1 MEIEPTIPPSVIF
14 SDGVIREERTG
25 KLTLVGTFHHFNPP
39 TPFPFRPPP
48 FFITVSLSNFHGKLD
63 RFKIAIRVEDK
74 SSGYVVFSAAGEIST
89 SNVLSPSDT
98 VQIPFQVIAEFPRGG
113 LYAVVILEGSEPI
126 GSRDLIVIEPKTAA

>member
-39 TPFPFRPPP
+39 AVPFRPPP
-48 FFITVSLSNFHGKLD
+48 FFITVSLSNFRGKLD

-89 SNVLSPSDT
+89 SNILSPNDT
-98 VQIPFQVIAEFPRGG
+98 VQIPFQVMAEFPHAGS
-113 LYAVVILEGSEPI
+113 YTVVVSEASEPI
-126 GSRDLIVIEPKTAA
+126 GSRDLIVNEPKMPS

>member
-39 TPFPFRPPP
+39 GFPFRPPP
-48 FFITVSLSNFHGKLD
+48 FFITVSLSNFRGKLD

-98 VQIPFQVIAEFPRGG
+98 VQIPFQVTAEFPRTG
-113 LYAVVILEGSEPI
+113 LYAVVVLEGSEQI
-126 GSRDLIVIEPKTAA
+126 GSRDLMVNEPKTAA

>member
-39 TPFPFRPPP
+39 TPFPFRAPP
-48 FFITVSLSNFHGKLD
+48 FFITVSLSNFRGKLD
-63 RFKIAIRVEDK
+63 RFKIA
-74 SSGYVVFSAAGEIST
+74 

-98 VQIPFQVIAEFPRGG
+98 VQIPFQVMAEFPRAG

-126 GSRDLIVIEPKTAA
+126 GSRDLIVIEPKPAA

>member
-39 TPFPFRPPP
+39 TPFPFRAPP
-48 FFITVSLSNFHGKLD
+48 FFITVSLSNFRGKLD

-98 VQIPFQVIAEFPRGG
+98 VQIPFQVMAEFPRGG

>member
-39 TPFPFRPPP
+39 TFPFRPPP
-48 FFITVSLSNFHGKLD
+48 FFITVSLSNFRGKLD

-98 VQIPFQVIAEFPRGG
+98 VQIPFQVMAEFPRVG
-113 LYAVVILEGSEPI
+113 LYAVVVLEGSEPI
-126 GSRDLIVIEPKTAA
+126 GSRDLIVNEPKSAA

>member
-25 KLTLVGTFHHFNPP
+25 KLTLVGTFHHF
-39 TPFPFRPPP
+39 TPATFPFQPPP
-48 FFITVSLSNFHGKLD
+48 FFITVSLSNFRGKLD

-89 SNVLSPSDT
+89 SNVLNSSDT
-98 VQIPFQVIAEFPRGG
+98 VQIPFQVAAAFPHAG
-113 LYAVVILEGSEPI
+113 LYAVVVLEGSEPI
-126 GSRDLIVIEPKTAA
+126 GSRDLIVNEPKTAA